1 MEAHHEYRVHAFG
14 AGGRNGVV
22 HAEGVLSSISF
33 SAPPE
38 FLGEPGRWTPE
49 HFLVAA
55 VASCFVSTFSGI
67 AEKSCL
73 GFASFNLEAEGV
85 LGNEDG
91 IWRFTEIKLR
101 PVVTVLKEEDRDRVI
116 RLLEKAEKSCLIA
129 RSLPFK
135 VTLFPAVKIEEEL
148 SVPARVTLMK
158 STPEHEKAICALD
171 GSAQGTKS
179 EGLYPTR
186 GLDAKRIGD
195 LLKLPVN

>member
-1 MEAHHEYRVHAFG
+1 MEAHHEYRVNAFG

-22 HAEGVLSSISF
+22 HAEGVLSCISF

-67 AEKSCL
+67 VEKSRL
-73 GFASFNLEAEGV
+73 GFASFTLDAEGL

-101 PVVTVLKEEDRDRVI
+101 PAVTVLKEEDRDRAI
-116 RLLEKAEKSCLIA
+116 RLLEKAQEACLVA
-129 RSLPFK
+129 RSLQFK
-135 VTLFPAVKIEEEL
+135 VTLFPAAKIAEEL
-148 SVPARVTLMK
+148 SVSARPLRDLRRQNDQRSLTTPAARL
-158 STPEHEKAICALD
+158 
-171 GSAQGTKS
+171 Q
-179 EGLYPTR
+179 
-186 GLDAKRIGD
+186 
-195 LLKLPVN
+195 

>member
-1 MEAHHEYRVHAFG
+1 MEVQHEYRVKAFG

-22 HAEGVLSSISF
+22 QAEGVLSSISF

-67 AEKSCL
+67 AERSCL
-73 GFASFNLEAEGV
+73 GFASFKLDAEGV
-85 LGNEDG
+85 LANEEG

-101 PVVTVLKEEDRDRVI
+101 PVVTILKEENRDRVL

-129 RSLPFK
+129 RSLQCK
-135 VTLFPAVKIEEEL
+135 IVLFPAVRIEEAL
-148 SVPARVTLMK
+148 SVPAEV
-158 STPEHEKAICALD
+158 
-171 GSAQGTKS
+171 
-179 EGLYPTR
+179 
-186 GLDAKRIGD
+186 
-195 LLKLPVN
+195 

>member
-38 FLGEPGRWTPE
+38 FLGEPERWTPE

-67 AEKSCL
+67 AERSCL
-73 GFASFNLEAEGV
+73 GFASFKLDAEGV
-85 LGNEDG
+85 LSNEEG

-101 PVVTVLKEEDRDRVI
+101 PVVTILKEENRDRVL

-129 RSLPFK
+129 RSLQCK
-135 VTLFPAVKIEEEL
+135 IVLFPAVRIEEAL
-148 SVPARVTLMK
+148 SVPAEV
-158 STPEHEKAICALD
+158 
-171 GSAQGTKS
+171 
-179 EGLYPTR
+179 
-186 GLDAKRIGD
+186 
-195 LLKLPVN
+195 

>member
-1 MEAHHEYRVHAFG
+1 MESHHEYRIKAFG

-22 HAEGVLSSISF
+22 HAEGVLPYISF

-67 AEKSCL
+67 AEKSRL
-73 GFASFNLEAEGV
+73 EFASFNLDAEGM
-85 LGNEDG
+85 LDNEDG

-101 PVVTVLKEEDRDRVI
+101 PVVTVLEEEDRDMAI

-129 RSLPFK
+129 RSLQCK
-135 VTLFPAVKIEEEL
+135 VVLFPAVKIEEEF
-148 SVPARVTLMK
+148 SVPARV
-158 STPEHEKAICALD
+158 
-171 GSAQGTKS
+171 
-179 EGLYPTR
+179 
-186 GLDAKRIGD
+186 
-195 LLKLPVN
+195 

>member
-1 MEAHHEYRVHAFG
+1 MESHHEYRISAFG

-67 AEKSCL
+67 AEKSRL
-73 GFASFNLEAEGV
+73 KFASFNLDAEGM

-91 IWRFTEIKLR
+91 IWRFTEINLR
-101 PVVTVLKEEDRDRVI
+101 PVVTVLEEEDRDRAI

-129 RSLPFK
+129 RSLQCK
-135 VTLFPAVKIEEEL
+135 IALFPAVKIEEEL
-148 SVPARVTLMK
+148 
-158 STPEHEKAICALD
+158 
-171 GSAQGTKS
+171 
-179 EGLYPTR
+179 
-186 GLDAKRIGD
+186 
-195 LLKLPVN
+195 PVLTTH

>member
-1 MEAHHEYRVHAFG
+1 MESHHEYRVHAFG

-22 HAEGVLSSISF
+22 SAEGVLSSISF

-38 FLGEPGRWTPE
+38 FSGEPGRWTPE

-67 AEKSCL
+67 AEKSRL
-73 GFASFNLEAEGV
+73 EFASFNMDAEGM

-101 PVVTVLKEEDRDRVI
+101 PVVTVLNEEDRDRVI

-129 RSLPFK
+129 RSLQCK
-135 VTLFPAVKIEEEL
+135 VTLFPAVKIAEEL
-148 SVPARVTLMK
+148 PVPARL
-158 STPEHEKAICALD
+158 
-171 GSAQGTKS
+171 
-179 EGLYPTR
+179 
-186 GLDAKRIGD
+186 
-195 LLKLPVN
+195 